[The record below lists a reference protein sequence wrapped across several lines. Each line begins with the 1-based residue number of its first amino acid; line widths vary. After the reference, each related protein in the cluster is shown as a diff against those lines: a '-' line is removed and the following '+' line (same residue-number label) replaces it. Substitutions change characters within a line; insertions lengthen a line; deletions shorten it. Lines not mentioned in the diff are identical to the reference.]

1 MAIVNR
7 DAEPPAG
14 DFYVTVRDAGR
25 TGFLLG
31 PYSDIRAALSNVKRG
46 SDLAQAANSRSVF
59 YAYGVSRLPMGTQ
72 VRPVFGSA

>member
-1 MAIVNR
+1 MDEVNR

-31 PYSDIRAALSNVKRG
+31 PYDDIRTALANVKRG
-46 SDLAQAANSRSVF
+46 SALAEKATPRAVF
-59 YAYGVSRLPMGTQ
+59 YAYGVSRLPMGTA
-72 VRPVFGSA
+72 VKAVFGS